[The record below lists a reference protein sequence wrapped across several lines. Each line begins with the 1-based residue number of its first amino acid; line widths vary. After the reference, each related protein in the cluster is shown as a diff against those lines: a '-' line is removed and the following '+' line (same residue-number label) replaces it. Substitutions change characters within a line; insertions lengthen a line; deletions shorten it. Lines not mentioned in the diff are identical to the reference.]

1 MFTRLFRLTL
11 LGSLDRWIVDPDAS
25 RHIASLWRIREDDLP
40 GPGQWRSKCCRRSAM
55 TAAFAGVFGSNVA
68 VSAPDARRIQQRLR
82 KLDLLVV
89 SDFLLSETAA
99 LADVVRRSDEA
110 TSFRRAIL
118 ATSSTSCGS
127 RATGVQPTTRASRT
141 NGFAA
146 TDGLFWPCP
155 DLTHPGTPRLFIE
168 RFPTPSGR
176 ARFHAVHHDA
186 PAEAADEHYPL
197 YLTTG
202 RLLAQYQSGTQTRP
216 IAELQPLAPTAFA
229 EVHPATAA
237 RLGLSSGGEIAL
249 TTRRGT
255 TQLPGRVTPSI
266 REDTVFV
273 PFHWGGAQSIHRLTN
288 PVLDPISRMPE
299 FKVCAVEAQTV
310 ATARPGHD
318 RLPTE
323 ERVRVC
329 DCNGVTRARIVEAVL
344 AGARSLQSVR
354 CHQGRHRLRLVPAGG
369 AGGDRCDVQPAGY
382 DGQPHPSGP
391 SAGSGP
397 EGCGRRSERLG
408 EAIAGRRRQR
418 HGRCGLPGWSRPVA
432 VTWPNL
438 AFR

>member
-1 MFTRLFRLTL
+1 MLSSIGNDGGIRGCLRIKRRRLGTRCEAHSAAAAEARSSRGLRLPL
-11 LGSLDRWIVDPDAS
+11 VRDRSAC
-25 RHIASLWRIREDDLP
+25 RRRASLGRGDFFPSSNPRD
-40 GPGQWRSKCCRRSAM
+40 
-55 TAAFAGVFGSNVA
+55 VF
-68 VSAPDARRIQQRLR
+68 DELRLA
-82 KLDLLVV
+82 
-89 SDFLLSETAA
+89 SE
-99 LADVVRRSDEA
+99 V
-110 TSFRRAIL
+110 
-118 ATSSTSCGS
+118 
-127 RATGVQPTTRASRT
+127 VQPTTRASRT

-323 ERVRVC
+323 EPVRVC

>member
-202 RLLAQYQSGTQTRP
+202 RLLAQYQSGTQTTDRR
-216 IAELQPLAPTAFA
+216 TAGTGA
-229 EVHPATAA
+229 HGVRRGPPGNCRTARTLERRGDCADHPARHHAA
-237 RLGLSSGGEIAL
+237 AG
-249 TTRRGT
+249 
-255 TQLPGRVTPSI
+255 
-266 REDTVFV
+266 
-273 PFHWGGAQSIHRLTN
+273 
-288 PVLDPISRMPE
+288 
-299 FKVCAVEAQTV
+299 
-310 ATARPGHD
+310 PGHTVD
-318 RLPTE
+318 PRGHG
-323 ERVRVC
+323 VRAVSL
-329 DCNGVTRARIVEAVL
+329 GRRAVDPPAHQP
-344 AGARSLQSVR
+344 GARSNQPHAGV
-354 CHQGRHRLRLVPAGG
+354 QGLRGRGANCGHGATRSRSTADRGAGPRLRLQRRDARTNRRSGPG
-369 AGGDRCDVQPAGY
+369 RRTQPAIGAM
-382 DGQPHPSGP
+382 PPGP
-391 SAGSGP
+391 AP
-397 EGCGRRSERLG
+397 AAAR
-408 EAIAGRRRQR
+408 AGRRCRR
-418 HGRCGLPGWSRPVA
+418 
-432 VTWPNL
+432 
-438 AFR
+438 

>member
-1 MFTRLFRLTL
+1 VSSDQTSPSRHPMRGAFSSGCGSSIFSWSPTSSCPRPQRLPTSCVARTRRLLSVEQSSRRLRRVAARERRGCSRLQGHLVRTDSQRLTACSGRVL
-11 LGSLDRWIVDPDAS
+11 TSPIRARRDCSSNDFRHRAAGRGSMPFITTLPPKPLTSTTPCTSPLVVCSRSTSRERKRDRSPS
-25 RHIASLWRIREDDLP
+25 CRHWRP
-40 GPGQWRSKCCRRSAM
+40 RRS
-55 TAAFAGVFGSNVA
+55 
-68 VSAPDARRIQQRLR
+68 P
-82 KLDLLVV
+82 
-89 SDFLLSETAA
+89 
-99 LADVVRRSDEA
+99 RS
-110 TSFRRAIL
+110 TR
-118 ATSSTSCGS
+118 
-127 RATGVQPTTRASRT
+127 QP
-141 NGFAA
+141 
-146 TDGLFWPCP
+146 
-155 DLTHPGTPRLFIE
+155 
-168 RFPTPSGR
+168 
-176 ARFHAVHHDA
+176 
-186 PAEAADEHYPL
+186 
-197 YLTTG
+197 
-202 RLLAQYQSGTQTRP
+202 
-216 IAELQPLAPTAFA
+216 
-229 EVHPATAA
+229 AA

-323 ERVRVC
+323 EPVRVC

-397 EGCGRRSERLG
+397 EGCGTRSERLG
-408 EAIAGRRRQR
+408 QAIAGRRGQR